1 MVLLSNLLDENASI
15 GHFYNLNFL
24 NENSVQETEQLQVKG
39 TNCALIQILILY
51 KLLTNISI
59 LN

>member
-15 GHFYNLNFL
+15 RNFYNLIFL

-39 TNCALIQILILY
+39 TNCALIQILV
-51 KLLTNISI
+51 
-59 LN
+59 